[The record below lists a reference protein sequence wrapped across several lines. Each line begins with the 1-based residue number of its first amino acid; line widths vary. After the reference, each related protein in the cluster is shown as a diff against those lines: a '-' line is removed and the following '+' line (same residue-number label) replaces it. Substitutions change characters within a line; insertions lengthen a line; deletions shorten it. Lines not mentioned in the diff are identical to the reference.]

1 MTDTVI
7 LNLTLGETTIVVN
20 PIVEAVVQI
29 TESDTDGISV
39 VSSVV
44 ESIVTVT
51 PVIETVV
58 QAFPAGMRGEGY
70 DGIISNS
77 SIALTNGSKTF
88 TVNRIGAY
96 TEGSR
101 VRIISNLGWLEGNIT
116 TINYSNNT
124 ITISPDIIT
133 GSGSANSWSFSIT
146 GERGSQG
153 VQGIQG
159 VKGDIGPTAGSAM
172 NITATSALG
181 GNRAITINNNDIVY
195 ASSDTPNANGVIGF
209 TSRAVVAGEII
220 DIITANDLGGF
231 SGLTA
236 GQPIYL
242 STNGTIT
249 QTIPSS
255 GILQVLGSAL
265 SDTKINIKIQPSIEI

>member
-1 MTDTVI
+1 MTDTVV

-29 TESDTDGISV
+29 TESGTDAVSV
-39 VSSVV
+39 VSTVV

-51 PVIETVV
+51 PVVQTIV

-70 DGIISNS
+70 DAITSTSN
-77 SIALTNGSKTF
+77 IPLTNGIKIFS
-88 TVNRIGAY
+88 VNRIGAF

-101 VRIISNLGWLEGNIT
+101 IRIVSGAGWFEGIITAISH
-116 TINYSNNT
+116 SNNT
-124 ITISPDIIT
+124 IEILPDIIT
-133 GSGSANSWSFSIT
+133 GSGSANSWTFSLS

-153 VQGIQG
+153 IQGIQG

-172 NITATSALG
+172 NVTATSALG
-181 GNRAITINNNDIVY
+181 GNRAITIVNNNIVY
-195 ASSDTPNANGVIGF
+195 ASSDTPNSNGVIGF
-209 TSRAVVAGEII
+209 TARAVVTGEVI

-249 QTIPSS
+249 QTVPTS
-255 GILQVLGSAL
+255 GVLQVLGSAL